1 LTEFLPQIVAIP
13 QPNYYSIIVPAFGLL
28 VPFILRWVENRSRL
42 KQARHLLDVIKTRDE
57 INQLLNQAHDLKVNL
72 LENEQDQLNF
82 YQKELEK
89 EIKRS
94 RFIDIRLYPILISV
108 ELVFFISAIF
118 SRAVSILEDLIYSQ
132 GNETLPFLEGIFSN
146 PNIRLGLL
154 LFCVILSIFI
164 TNSVQK
170 KVEMK
175 LGPSIRREL
184 FLFLVFN
191 GVVASIV
198 VTFGLVL
205 FMLDW
210 FIPWF

>member
-1 LTEFLPQIVAIP
+1 MALPQP
-13 QPNYYSIIVPAFGLL
+13 SYYSIIVPAFGLL
-28 VPFILRWVENRSRL
+28 VPFILRWIENRSRL

-57 INQLLNQAHDLKVNL
+57 IHQLLNQFQESRVNL
-72 LENEQDQLNF
+72 LENEQEQLNF

-94 RFIDIRLYPILISV
+94 NFIDIRLYPILISV

-118 SRAVSILEDLIYSQ
+118 SRAVTFLENLVYTQ

-146 PNIRLGLL
+146 HNIRLGLI
-154 LFCVILSIFI
+154 LFCIILAIFI
-164 TNSVQK
+164 TNSFQK
-170 KVEMK
+170 RIEMK
-175 LGPSIRREL
+175 MGPSIRREL
-184 FLFLVFN
+184 VLFTVFN
-191 GVVASIV
+191 GVLASILV
-198 VTFGLVL
+198 SFGLIL